1 MTRLSPQRPTQNGIY
16 CDCNHLMSP
25 RPRSWWS
32 RRGGVA
38 SVALGGTGH
47 SHLTPFTADDR
58 WRTVID
64 PLNAALAMCLA
75 APR

>member
-1 MTRLSPQRPTQNGIY
+1 
-16 CDCNHLMSP
+16 
-25 RPRSWWS
+25 
-32 RRGGVA
+32 VA